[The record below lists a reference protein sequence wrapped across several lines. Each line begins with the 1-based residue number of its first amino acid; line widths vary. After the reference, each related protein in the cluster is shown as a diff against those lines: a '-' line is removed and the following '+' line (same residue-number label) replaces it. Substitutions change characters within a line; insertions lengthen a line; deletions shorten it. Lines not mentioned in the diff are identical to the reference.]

1 MQIGEFARI
10 CDTKIS
16 VLRHYDKEGLLIP
29 DEVDRFTGYR
39 YYSKEQIPVFVR
51 ITALKKAGFSLSEI
65 KQILLEHQSS
75 EQLLSLFETKRAE
88 LTQTLDNLAEARE
101 MLLRENAIM
110 SVTFIKQG
118 DITCAKSKLCDA
130 NYQNE
135 IREEVERAIK
145 EQGYQRIS
153 GYRTYGEKGSNQ
165 VYVACDVIKLAD
177 TVVKNNEN
185 TDITFE
191 NDSTIVGKW
200 QIVGEYA
207 VKEDFYGDVCSA
219 NKEMRDIYFL
229 PNGENY
235 WCYSWSKGKLIC
247 RFGDYSFVN
256 NFYVENYDGNRYM
269 FVEFKSYEYRHG
281 GMPTVLVLRQLDNNE
296 YTIEDVAHK
305 DNIELPFEND
315 EKILGTWKVKDFCRS
330 IEVFDP
336 SATPRQ
342 NLFFKRVTFKEQG
355 EVISIY
361 GDKTICGEHMQT
373 WTKGYIL
380 RKWNR
385 TACAYKICTI
395 DDREYL
401 FIEWK
406 SGDYIY
412 GSMEPCYYVFERD
425 FNYTKAN

>member
-1 MQIGEFARI
+1 MQIGEFAKI
-10 CDTKIS
+10 CNTKIS
-16 VLRHYDKEGLLIP
+16 ILRHYDKEGLLIP

-39 YYSKEQIPVFVR
+39 YYSKEQIPIFLR

-65 KQILLEHQSS
+65 KTILSNCKSS

-88 LTQTLDNLAEARE
+88 LTRTLENLAEAQD
-101 MLLRENAIM
+101 MLLMENTIM
-110 SVTFIKQG
+110 SVTFIKE
-118 DITCAKSKLCDA
+118 DIAICARSRLCDA

-153 GYRTYGEKGSNQ
+153 VYRTHGELCSNQ
-165 VYVACDVIKLAD
+165 VYLTCEVIKLSD
-177 TVVKNNEN
+177 TVDKHSEN

-191 NDSTIVGKW
+191 NDSTVVGKW

-207 VKEDFYGDVCSA
+207 VKEDFYGDICSS
-219 NKEMRDIYFL
+219 NKETRDIYFL

-256 NFYVENYDGNRYM
+256 NFYVEDYSGNRYM

-281 GMPTVLVLRQLDNNE
+281 GMPTVLVLRQLDNKE

-305 DNIELPFEND
+305 DNIELPFEKD
-315 EKILGTWKVKDFCRS
+315 EGILGTWKVKDFCRS
-330 IEVFDP
+330 IEAFDP
-336 SATPRQ
+336 SGTPRQ
-342 NLFFKRVTFKEQG
+342 NLFFRHVTFKENG

-361 GDKTICGEHMQT
+361 GENTICGEHMQT
-373 WTKGYIL
+373 WTKGYVL

-385 TACAYKICTI
+385 TACAYKIHTI
-395 DDREYL
+395 DNKEYL

-412 GSMEPCYYVFERD
+412 GGMEPCYYVFERD
-425 FNYTKAN
+425 YNSK